1 MCVIDTLRQLEYHR
15 WCVQWP
21 WLSRVST
28 RFKQHETP
36 PLSFVHEGGHVACY
50 CDHEKR
56 KACSD
61 EDDAEYEGQGSTK
74 KQVTA
79 GPNDEMEG
87 VEL

>member
-1 MCVIDTLRQLEYHR
+1 MYQLVLNNMKLLPYHSYMKEAM
-15 WCVQWP
+15 
-21 WLSRVST
+21 LHAT
-28 RFKQHETP
+28 ATTK
-36 PLSFVHEGGHVACY
+36 
-50 CDHEKR
+50 KR
-56 KACSD
+56 KARSD